1 VHAVSSIESFHEPG
15 FGVQV
20 RKIRVGIADDH
31 PFILLGVE
39 HIMLP
44 CPDIEICF
52 KSESI
57 GQLLD
62 RLVEI
67 PVDVL
72 LCDYEFEGDPYADGL
87 NLLDRI
93 QRISPATQVVFL
105 SAHCS
110 TYIVSAALKAG
121 AAGFIGKG
129 REGLANLAIAV
140 RTVKSGN
147 IYLPDSLARK
157 MQSTEG
163 CTGENDASRGVLSE
177 KEATV
182 VRMICS
188 GMSIGA
194 IADRLK
200 RSRKTVSNQK
210 NAGMK
215 KLGARND
222 VELVAIMREFCS

>member
-1 VHAVSSIESFHEPG
+1 
-15 FGVQV
+15 VQV

-39 HIMLP
+39 HILLS

-62 RLVEI
+62 LLADI

-93 QRISPATQVVFL
+93 QRVSRDTRVVFL
-105 SAHCS
+105 SAHSS
-110 TYIVSAALKAG
+110 TYIVSAALNAG

-129 REGLANLAIAV
+129 REGLANLAAAV
-140 RTVKSGN
+140 RSVKCGN
-147 IYLPDSLARK
+147 VYLPDSLARK
-157 MQSTEG
+157 VESTVAR
-163 CTGENDASRGVLSE
+163 TGEADASRSALSE

-182 VRMICS
+182 VRMICN

-194 IADRLK
+194 IAQRLK
-200 RSRKTVSNQK
+200 RSPKTVSNQK

-222 VELVAIMREFCS
+222 VELVAIMREFSS

>member
-1 VHAVSSIESFHEPG
+1 M
-15 FGVQV
+15 

-39 HIMLP
+39 HILRS
-44 CPDIEICF
+44 CPDIEPCF

-57 GQLLD
+57 GRLLD
-62 RLVEI
+62 LLVEV

-93 QRISPATQVVFL
+93 RRVAPATQVVFL
-105 SAHCS
+105 SGHCS
-110 TYIVSAALKAG
+110 TYIVSAALNAG

-129 REGLANLAIAV
+129 REGFIHLAAAV
-140 RTVKSGN
+140 RTVRSGN
-147 IYLPDSLARK
+147 TYLPDSLSDK
-157 MQSTEG
+157 MLSGVSHTA
-163 CTGENDASRGVLSE
+163 ENGVSRGVLSE

-182 VRMICS
+182 VRMICD

-194 IADRLK
+194 IAERLK
-200 RSRKTVSNQK
+200 RSPKTVSNQK

-215 KLGARND
+215 KLGAKND
-222 VELVAIMREFCS
+222 VELVTIMREYCS